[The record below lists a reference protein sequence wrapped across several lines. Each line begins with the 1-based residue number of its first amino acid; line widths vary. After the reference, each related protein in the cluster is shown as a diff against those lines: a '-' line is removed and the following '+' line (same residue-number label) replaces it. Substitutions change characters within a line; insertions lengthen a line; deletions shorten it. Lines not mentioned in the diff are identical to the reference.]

1 MIVCCTHNIHN
12 LLTMNETE
20 LQRYEYDLDY
30 IEDYDTTRE
39 YQPYDYEL
47 DTSDEWSSLT
57 PLSRG
62 LFFLLRK
69 LI

>member
-47 DTSDEWSSLT
+47 DTSDE
-57 PLSRG
+57 
-62 LFFLLRK
+62 
-69 LI
+69 